1 MINISPS
8 LLQSITS
15 QFQLVANGRH
25 PEQYVLV
32 RNRFFGNTSNPGLLD
47 VEWAR
52 LPNVISIETD
62 ETVETP
68 AKSFTIVLNNK
79 DGRFSPDYYAGKWP
93 QRYLF
98 RGVPESPWA
107 GQLFPNTEIQI
118 HLGYGKEVIP
128 KLYGLIDEVT
138 INAENQTVTITGR
151 SMYKKVLTTTIKPEK
166 NQKYFLTDKNLN
178 IGEAVK
184 KLVEGAGVSCTA
196 PFVTVPGSNPPE
208 SYTIGVERGERFQT
222 FDDAVRDIV
231 DSLFFTMIEDAQ
243 GKVFLKPIPRY
254 SQTDEPKMV
263 IDDFLH
269 LKELE
274 YTLSDND
281 LYGTVIIKCGDK
293 ADVFYSGFI
302 TNHILRGQRREI
314 EYEVPWAN
322 TRFKRKLAA
331 QAYFTQMLHRWRK
344 MSIAIPANPALEL
357 WDVVSVRER
366 ISTVTWRYHI
376 RAIRT
381 TWTQDSFF
389 QILEL
394 SSNYGYK
401 PEPPPPPPKSDL
413 PPVTVNQARVVI
425 NIWDF
430 SREDKDIIN
439 VYLNGSKILNNF
451 EIKNAKKQIVLD
463 LEYGANVVDFE
474 GVSAGTLRTL
484 SAKMEVVDVSGNIII
499 PSSSIPDLEMQRTN
513 VTEPSGYYT
522 KRPKVRWVIYRN

>member
-1 MINISPS
+1 MRNISPH
-8 LLQSITS
+8 LLQSIVN
-15 QFQLVANGRH
+15 QFQLAVIDREPN
-25 PEQYVLV
+25 QYVLV
-32 RNRFFGNTSNPGLLD
+32 RNRFFGNSSDPGLMD

-52 LPNVISIETD
+52 LPNVISIEID

-68 AKSFTIVLNNK
+68 AKSFTIVVANN

-98 RGVPESPWA
+98 GEVPESPWA
-107 GQLFPNTEIQI
+107 RQLFPNTEIAI
-118 HLGYGKEVIP
+118 HLGYGEDVIP
-128 KLYGLIDEVT
+128 YLRGLIDEVT
-138 INAENQTVTITGR
+138 ISADGQTLTITGR
-151 SMYKKVLTTTIKPEK
+151 SMYKKVLTTTIMPPKGK
-166 NQKYFLTDKNLN
+166 KYFLNDKSVN

-184 KLVEGAGVSCTA
+184 KLVEGAGVPCIA
-196 PFVTVPGSNPPE
+196 PFITVPGSNPPE
-208 SYTIGVERGERFQT
+208 SYTLGVERGERFQT

-231 DSLFFTMIEDAQ
+231 DSLFFTMVEDAQ
-243 GKVFLKPIPRY
+243 GTITLKPIPRY
-254 SQTDEPKMV
+254 SQTDDPKMV

-274 YTLSDND
+274 YAISDND
-281 LYGTVIIKCGDK
+281 LYGTIVIKCGNK
-293 ADVFYSGFI
+293 ADVFHSGFI
-302 TNHILRGQRREI
+302 TNQILRGQRREI

-344 MSIAIPANPALEL
+344 LSIAIPANPALEL

-381 TWTQDSFF
+381 TWTRDSFF

-413 PPVTVNQARVVI
+413 PPISVSESRIII
-425 NIWDF
+425 NLWDF
-430 SREDKDIIN
+430 AIVDKDIVN
-439 VYLNGSKILNNF
+439 VYLNGSKIVGNLT
-451 EIKNAKKQIVLD
+451 IKSEKKQIVLD
-463 LEYGANVVDFE
+463 LDMGPNVVVFE
-474 GVSAGTLRTL
+474 GVSAGTVNRLT
-484 SAKMEVVDVSGNIII
+484 AKMEVTDLNGKILFPN
-499 PSSSIPDLEMQRTN
+499 SSLPDLAMNRIN

-522 KRPKVRWVIYRN
+522 KRPKVKWVIYRV

>member
-1 MINISPS
+1 MINIPPS

-15 QFQLVANGRH
+15 KFQLVANGRE
-25 PEQYVLV
+25 PEQHVLV
-32 RNRFFGNTSNPGLLD
+32 RNRFFGSQSGSAFG

-52 LPNVISIETD
+52 LPNVISVEID

-68 AKSFTIVLNNK
+68 AKSFTITIDNT
-79 DGRFSPDYYAGKWP
+79 DGLFSPDYYEGKWP

-98 RGVPESPWA
+98 RGVAVSPWA

-118 HLGYGKEVIP
+118 HLGYGKDLVP
-128 KLYGLIDEVT
+128 KLRGLIDEVT
-138 INAENQTVTITGR
+138 INSQNKTITLTGR
-151 SMYKKVLTTTIKPEK
+151 SMYKKVLTTTIMPPKGK
-166 NQKYFLTDKNLN
+166 KYFLDDKNMN

-184 KLVEGAGVSCTA
+184 KLVEGAGVPCSA

-208 SYTIGVERGERFQT
+208 SYKLGVERGERLQT

-243 GKVFLKPIPRY
+243 GKVYLKPIPRY
-254 SQTDEPKMV
+254 SQTDEPKV
-263 IDDFLH
+263 VVDDFLH
-269 LKELE
+269 IKELE
-274 YTLSDND
+274 YMLSDND

-293 ADVFYSGFI
+293 ADVFHSGFI
-302 TNHILRGQRREI
+302 TNQILRGQRREI

-322 TRFKRKLAA
+322 TQFKRKLAA
-331 QAYFTQMLHRWRK
+331 QSYFTQMLHRWRK

-357 WDVVSVRER
+357 WDVISTRER
-366 ISTVTWRYHI
+366 ISTATQRYYI

-381 TWTQDSFF
+381 TWTPDSFF

-413 PPVTVNQARVVI
+413 PPISVSESRIII
-425 NIWDF
+425 NLWDF
-430 SREDKDIIN
+430 SVEDKDIVN
-439 VYLNGSKILNNF
+439 VYLNGSKILSNF
-451 EIKNAKKQIVLD
+451 VIKNAKKQIVLD
-463 LEYGANVVDFE
+463 LDMGPNVVEFE

-484 SAKMEVVDVSGNIII
+484 SAKMEVTNVQGKILF
-499 PSSSIPDLEMQRTN
+499 PSSSLPDLEMPRTN

-522 KRPKVRWVIYRN
+522 KRPKVKWVIYRV